1 MTHTIRFA
9 AAALLVAL
17 APHGARA
24 DTPPLSAVQVYCQP
38 GSLNNC
44 FAFAFSSADGHI
56 TYYLQNLQG
65 SIAPDGSPFAIRQI
79 LLEDRAATQA
89 SGLDMHFRE
98 ITPSGAP
105 IANVTTLFSLD
116 GSVRR
121 DKSDLYID
129 SNALPYLQRI
139 YLANTGAIYGCDTP
153 YTGPDGD
160 FFQTEFSIAQTC
172 IPSGLDGFLR
182 FDATAFLYDT
192 HGNLIRPGSMDDL
205 YVNIQGCNVHIGA
218 SSGGSAARGT
228 DCSTN
233 ISYASLHATVT
244 TAPEPTTLVL
254 LATGLTG
261 TGLLKRRRR
270 RQNTM

>member
-1 MTHTIRFA
+1 MSLTIRFV

-24 DTPPLSAVQVYCQP
+24 EAPPLSAVQVYCQP

-44 FAFAFSSADGHI
+44 FAFAFGSEDGHI

-65 SIAPDGSPFAIRQI
+65 SIVPGGDPFAIRTI

-89 SGLDMHFRE
+89 AGQYLQFRE
-98 ITPSGAP
+98 VTPGGAP
-105 IANVTTLFSLD
+105 IANVTTLFSME

-121 DKSDLYID
+121 DHGDFNID
-129 SNALPYLQRI
+129 SNALPFLQRI

-160 FFQTEFSIAQTC
+160 FFQRESSIAQTC
-172 IPSGLDGFLR
+172 ISSGLDGFLR

-192 HGNLIRPGSMDDL
+192 HGQLIRPGSMDDL
-205 YVNIQGCNVHIGA
+205 YVNIQGCNVYIGA
-218 SSGGSAARGT
+218 SSGGSASRGT
-228 DCSTN
+228 DCATN
-233 ISYASLHATVT
+233 ISYASLLGTTT
-244 TAPEPTTLVL
+244 TAPEPATFVL
-254 LATGLTG
+254 LASGLAG
-261 TGLLKRRRR
+261 TGLFTRRRR
-270 RQNTM
+270 RR